1 MNGLEEN
8 QTFIQGLAMGISE
21 PIGYMSQCDLL
32 MLRGNWPGQK
42 NDSNSGYKRKDAWRL
57 AQAVILFLAT
67 YLMSSGP
74 ILVFF

>member
-1 MNGLEEN
+1 MLYLEG
-8 QTFIQGLAMGISE
+8 QQWDLRAD
-21 PIGYMSQCDLL
+21 IGYKSQCDLL

-42 NDSNSGYKRKDAWRL
+42 NDSNSGYKKKDAWRL
-57 AQAVILFLAT
+57 AQAFILFLAT